1 VILAR
6 LLSLLLL
13 VSAAQTKNA
22 PDHWIGTWHMVPAKS
37 HYEAG
42 VVPKSRI
49 LSFVAVPGGMKVA
62 SDLLDEVGIV
72 HIEFEAQYGGPDVPM
87 RGGNP
92 GPMMSIKRMNAYTFD
107 TFQKVEGKVVVTT
120 HFVVSMDGKTLTST
134 ATGLDGSGKK
144 YTNVS
149 VYQRQP

>member
-1 VILAR
+1 
-6 LLSLLLL
+6 
-13 VSAAQTKNA
+13 
-22 PDHWIGTWHMVPAKS
+22 MVPAKS

-42 VVPKSRI
+42 AVPKSRI
-49 LSFVAVPGGMKVA
+49 LSFVAVPGGMKVS
-62 SDLLDEVGIV
+62 SDLLDDVGIV

-92 GPMMSIKRMNAYTFD
+92 GPTMSVKRMNAYTFD
-107 TFQKVEGKVVVTT
+107 TFQKADGKVVVST
-120 HFVVSMDGKTLTST
+120 HFVVSSDGTALTAT
-134 ATGLDGSGKK
+134 ATGLDGSGKR